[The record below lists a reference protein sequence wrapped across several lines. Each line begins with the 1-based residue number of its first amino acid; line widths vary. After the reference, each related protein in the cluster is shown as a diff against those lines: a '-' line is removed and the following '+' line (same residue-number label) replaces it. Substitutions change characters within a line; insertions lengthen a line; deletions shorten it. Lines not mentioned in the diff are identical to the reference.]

1 MKVQPWLPYTAA
13 LSRLITRYISPITVR
28 CCAALLLCMV
38 IPRAGQAQT
47 FTTLAN
53 FNGSNGSSPLFAALV
68 QGTDGNLY
76 GTTSAG
82 GAHKQGTVFKIS
94 PAGTLTTLYSFCAKT
109 NCTDGSAP
117 YAGLLLGRDGNLYGT
132 TESGGTNKSG
142 TVFKITP
149 RGTLTTLHSFNTS
162 DGANPYAT
170 LIQATDGNFYGA
182 TQSGGANLLGT
193 VFKITQSGTR
203 TTLHNFNGSDG
214 SSPESAM
221 IQTTDG
227 NFYGTTYNGGA
238 EGRRTAV
245 KITSGGTRTTLHTI
259 VD

>member
-82 GAHKQGTVFKIS
+82 GAPKQGREVS
-94 PAGTLTTLYSFCAKT
+94 
-109 NCTDGSAP
+109 
-117 YAGLLLGRDGNLYGT
+117 
-132 TESGGTNKSG
+132 
-142 TVFKITP
+142 ITP
-149 RGTLTTLHSFNTS
+149 PRTPTPPYTLSTT
-162 DGANPYAT
+162 
-170 LIQATDGNFYGA
+170 
-182 TQSGGANLLGT
+182 
-193 VFKITQSGTR
+193 
-203 TTLHNFNGSDG
+203 
-214 SSPESAM
+214 
-221 IQTTDG
+221 
-227 NFYGTTYNGGA
+227 
-238 EGRRTAV
+238 
-245 KITSGGTRTTLHTI
+245 
-259 VD
+259 